1 MRFAT
6 AWLNVRAAP
15 MIDPDEYL
23 DDPKMRKFGRLSRQ
37 MQREWREE
45 RDTTEDKYPRQRQD
59 DDDRQPA

>member
-1 MRFAT
+1 
-6 AWLNVRAAP
+6 